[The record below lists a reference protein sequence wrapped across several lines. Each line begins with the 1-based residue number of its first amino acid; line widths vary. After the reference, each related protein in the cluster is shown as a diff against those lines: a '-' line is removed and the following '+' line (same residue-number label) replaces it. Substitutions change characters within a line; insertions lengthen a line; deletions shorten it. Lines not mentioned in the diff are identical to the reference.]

1 MQTFSID
8 ISDTLQLQGQCFLPG
23 IGLLH
28 IVRSPAEKSYQK
40 NQLAPP
46 SYEIVLDPTHRGGK
60 PEISVEQRI
69 ADTHGM
75 TLPEAQKAW
84 KATADQIREKLST
97 GSSVELEGLGLL
109 NIGEEG
115 IISFVGTHIPSP
127 VYDTI
132 SLESI
137 KRLTGKSAVVTA
149 PAVTDAGTEDKSIE
163 EVHSSEQGEA
173 ALPAPES
180 TRQPRPRWWIVGSIV
195 VLILVGW
202 FTYRGTMQRRKHA
215 THIAK
220 ILHKADAP
228 ESRKLP
234 RTDSLALLA
243 DTVGTQVTGNDSI
256 HYFIVIAEYKDEN
269 RALRQYKKMRNWGH
283 PVELRTL
290 DSVTYKLALPVTSL
304 PGDTTIQLVNMM
316 KLYGEKTHIEYDLI
330 P

>member
-1 MQTFSID
+1 M
-8 ISDTLQLQGQCFLPG
+8 SDTLQLQGQCFLPG

-40 NQLAPP
+40 NQLNPP
-46 SYEIVLDPTHRGGK
+46 SYEIVLDSSHRGGR

-69 ADTHGM
+69 ADGHGI
-75 TLPEAQKAW
+75 TLEEAQKAW
-84 KATADQIREKLST
+84 KETADQIREKLST

-115 IISFVGTHIPSP
+115 TISFVGTHIPSP

-132 SLESI
+132 SLDSI
-137 KRLTGKSAVVTA
+137 KRLTGKPAAVRTPLTPDGETGEQSSGEVLPSESGDAPLPDSVSA
-149 PAVTDAGTEDKSIE
+149 
-163 EVHSSEQGEA
+163 
-173 ALPAPES
+173 
-180 TRQPRPRWWIVGSIV
+180 RQPKPRWWIIGSII

-228 ESRKLP
+228 ESKQLP
-234 RTDSLALLA
+234 LTDSLALLS
-243 DTVGTQVTGNDSI
+243 DTVATHLTGNDSI
-256 HYFIVIAEYKDEN
+256 HYFIVIAEYKDQD
-269 RALRQYKKMRNWGH
+269 RALRQYRKMRNWGH

-290 DSVTYKLALPVTSL
+290 DSLTYKLAFPVTSL

-316 KLYGEKTHIEYDLI
+316 KLYGEKTHIEYNLT